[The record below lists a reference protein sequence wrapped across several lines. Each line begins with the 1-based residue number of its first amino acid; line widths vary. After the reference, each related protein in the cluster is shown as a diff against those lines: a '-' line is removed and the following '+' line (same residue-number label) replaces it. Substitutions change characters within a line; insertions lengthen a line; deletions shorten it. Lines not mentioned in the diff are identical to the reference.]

1 MSEQRAPMDC
11 RSPRCRHLDDGL
23 VNFEHHDRC
32 RIGQPFGYYCL
43 KKEVISF
50 VPLYRTNGSLGPA

>member
-1 MSEQRAPMDC
+1 MDC

-32 RIGQPFGYYCL
+32 RIGQLFDTTNT
-43 KKEVISF
+43 KKEVIS
-50 VPLYRTNGSLGPA
+50 VRAVVSHKRKPGPAA